1 MAWADNAFYVLRVYS
16 LILFLCSWDLKGKGI
31 LKMSLLYYKVEASQL
46 LLIKNASQSEDWLG
60 KVGEG
65 GELIRGFFFLLI

>member
-1 MAWADNAFYVLRVYS
+1 MAWADSDFSVLRFYS
-16 LILFLCSWDLKGKGI
+16 LILFLSTWDLRGQGK

-46 LLIKNASQSEDWLG
+46 LLIKNASQSEDLLG

-65 GELIRGFFFLLI
+65 GELIRGFF